1 MTDDTGAGWRENLT
15 VNLYPADPIAVAVLV
30 AVAAYLMTCA
40 GVGKKTLSLRNTS
53 CPVCHHPRVFCTC
66 RWR

>member
-1 MTDDTGAGWRENLT
+1 LPSVGDRRKLIAM
-15 VNLYPADPIAVAVLV
+15 NLYPADPLAVAVLV

-40 GVGKKTLSLRNTS
+40 GVGKKTLRLRSTT
-53 CPVCHHPRVFCTC
+53 CPVCHHPRRLCTC